1 MAAVTSL
8 GVHTPVGLPYLI
20 AEGILPRDCPSK
32 LYQWE
37 TYVIDDEDCQFE
49 EELLTTTHAVV
60 WSQGKFIRNIYRFD
74 LEGEDVIQAV
84 LTSFP
89 TTSSGS
95 SPNEQDSLR
104 TTRSHSH
111 QRRPNVNSPTK
122 HEASLADSSSTA
134 QTQQQP
140 HSARALV
147 VLLKTKAHIYFLR
160 GGHHIVDL
168 PFEVERA
175 FPAPRGLLLQRKRTL
190 PKSSPPTPQLPSAPP
205 NSFFSSQ
212 SQPRLSTSYLSS
224 PTLLK
229 SFAATRPA
237 HPSPLGG
244 DSKLEALFQSVTAA
258 SGNRG
263 DDDVTNLYSLSGPLS
278 DLGVVTTSLQ
288 HPVPRAPG
296 RTQGSGLNVE
306 FEGLDPAE
314 KIIYFSAKNELGQLQ
329 PDAEHLTLLVTLNT
343 DIHTVTIWHAWYIDE
358 KSLRGLLKQRA
369 DQKSAKA
376 RRRSS
381 FVSIAAT
388 GSATPA
394 GRRRDGTRES
404 FAAAGTLHLPGESI
418 GSQGHVITRKP
429 TRQEEE
435 EVMAS
440 QMDPDYLPVGTQPQA
455 RENRRI
461 SSMNTDVRASQMTVN
476 ASFGGTGGRRATS
489 FGGPTER
496 RSLSRRKSRGST
508 PGSAYGR
515 SIGGEDDSM
524 DLEMTMEL
532 DDEESTEGILR
543 HIRATFEASGA
554 DSLFGSSDEG
564 FKRELVVRKI
574 HSYPIGSLASSQG
587 SGQITLRTPKVV
599 TLSESQNIHGPS
611 DPKVKL
617 FLHDPHSNEV
627 QILTLRVK
635 QRPLWPELED
645 SHLAAVPLLSGQ
657 SRVRHCEDIVQLQD
671 CGTQAVQLGSH
682 GVQISADDKI
692 LCPLPLASYRAHD
705 PRSML
710 PQTGHADKEVGKNR
724 LLSPAVGPSSMQ
736 HSGSRGRFDLL
747 GQDGVYHRRQ
757 AQLKPSNVLIE
768 EALSLCEIVL
778 PKFQARAV
786 RRTWCKAYAW
796 LSSHADTLSSTGS
809 DVESVSLVTTIFTF
823 VVGLIDAKARAS
835 LSISK
840 MAAGKQ
846 AHRTH
851 STLRQEHESQILGA
865 SVWSWMPQHR
875 SPIRRS
881 PKGEERRKD
890 QLLIVAAALADE
902 LAGAEE
908 GRQSPSAAALSAVK
922 LMLALHIFREEQK
935 LCALSSKSELLAP
948 IIAQLGSWLGLDEWG
963 PSRGR
968 YYEHEGAGETKWA
981 YLKSQTVYPPNMGF
995 LEEPVGAFQWFEGV
1009 LKRADGHPAE
1019 AYPQL
1024 AAVARIG
1031 ADVQIS
1037 KKTEA
1042 AARKMTKRL
1051 TALSDLLAATNGLT
1065 TSPTAT
1071 VQLIAHY
1078 HLSVEALDTLP
1089 ESIAAPFKEAIARC
1103 EKQPPTT
1110 WSNNLLQLVGRED
1123 LIIGAR
1129 SPGPG
1134 DPPLRTGRRARDMQT
1149 ACNALDHTVVTV
1161 KTKEADRHAISQLI
1175 FSEDR
1180 RMVDA
1185 TIMMHFS
1192 MVQIGQCVRQPD
1204 WDETTHFEQQRRVMQ
1219 WVCVRMIA
1227 LPAGDGMLHYDSQ
1240 TPLLTEKYHLPGFTT
1255 ACLMQPMN
1263 HHVTI
1268 ERTGLTEEK
1277 VNWAYFHAGVSSGLR
1292 ISRNVTGI
1300 DTSWIAF
1307 NKPSELTNR
1316 HAGLLLALGLG
1327 GHLRNMAKWL
1337 SFKYLTPKHTM
1348 TSVGLLLG
1356 LSASYIGTMDGLITR
1371 MLSVHI
1377 TRMLPAGAAELN
1389 VSPATQTAGLV
1400 GIGLLYFNTQHRRMS
1415 EIMLSELEY
1424 MEVEDPDSG
1433 PDQLRDESYRLAAG
1447 FALGLINLAK
1457 GSDLRGLHGMQLPE
1471 RLLAVAVGPRPV
1483 NTVHVFDRATAGA
1496 VVAIALVYMKTNDKS
1511 IARKIDIPDTEAQ
1524 FDHVRPDVLLLRAM
1538 AKHIILWDGIVARG
1552 PNEDSSSQGWIQ
1564 DNLPACYRNRS
1575 KIVMDEMA
1583 RKRTID
1589 SAHIPLFNVFT
1600 GLAWALALKYAGT
1613 GSLVARDEILEV
1625 LKFFH
1630 ALNQGADAF
1639 YFDAK
1644 LGRASLRRCTDVLA
1658 LCAAI
1663 VMAGT
1668 GDLETFRYLRRMHG
1682 RTDADTPYGSHFAA
1696 HLAIG
1701 ALFLAGGT
1709 MTFGT
1714 SDLAV
1719 ASLMIAFYPL
1729 FPTDVHDNRVH
1740 LQAFRHLW
1748 VFAAE
1753 GRCLVVEDVDTQR
1766 SVHVDVVL
1774 AMKDGSQ
1781 RRLRAPCLLPDLA
1794 GIKTVQTDDGR
1805 YWPVTLDFEGNV
1817 AHVEAFRRDPRVL
1830 VRRCPAKEAHS
1841 GVVTA
1846 SLAALNA
1853 PSTPGVSW
1861 HTLFKLKALEGLD
1874 KGDVES
1880 LLPAEVFSRVYV
1892 DGNVT
1897 RVGERLA
1904 LQRIAKGGKGRDELW
1919 NLRLLFAWAEK
1930 AKEQQGHA
1938 DLKWIGADV
1947 VEVLRGMIAERGSR

>member
-1 MAAVTSL
+1 MGSPAIRQMAAVTSL
-8 GVHTPVGLPYLI
+8 GVHTPVALPYLI
-20 AEGILPRDCPSK
+20 AEGILPQDPSPK

-37 TYVIDDEDCQFE
+37 TYVIEDEESQFE
-49 EELLTTTHAVV
+49 EEVLAAKNAVV
-60 WSQGKFIRNIYRFD
+60 WSQGNFIRNIYRFD
-74 LEGEDVIQAV
+74 LEGEDVVQAL

-89 TTSSGS
+89 S
-95 SPNEQDSLR
+95 SPSRNKDEIIEINQSAQRLKLSKNGR
-104 TTRSHSH
+104 TSHSH
-111 QRRPNVNSPTK
+111 CHPQSHPRPG
-122 HEASLADSSSTA
+122 
-134 QTQQQP
+134 
-140 HSARALV
+140 RALV
-147 VLLKTKAHIYFLR
+147 VLLKSKAHVYLLK

-175 FPAPRGLLLQRKRTL
+175 FPAPRGLLLQRKRTS
-190 PKSSPPTPQLPSAPP
+190 PNSSPPTPQLPPAPP
-205 NSFFSSQ
+205 NSFFLSQ
-212 SQPRLSTSYLSS
+212 SQPRLSSSYLSS
-224 PTLLK
+224 PTLLR
-229 SFAATRPA
+229 SFAATRPSQ
-237 HPSPLGG
+237 PSPLGG
-244 DSKLEALFQSVTAA
+244 DSRLESLFQSVTVAA
-258 SGNRG
+258 GNRG

-288 HPVPRAPG
+288 HHKPRISG
-296 RTQGSGLNVE
+296 RSQGGLSVE

-314 KIIYFSAKNELGQLQ
+314 KIIYISAKNELPQSPPSIG
-329 PDAEHLTLLVTLNT
+329 DLTLLVTLNA

-358 KSLRGLLKQRA
+358 KSLGELLKQRA

-388 GSATPA
+388 GSATP
-394 GRRRDGTRES
+394 GVRRRDGTRES
-404 FAAAGTLHLPGESI
+404 FAGPGALHLPGEPV
-418 GSQGHVITRKP
+418 GSQANAITRKP

-435 EVMAS
+435 AVMAS
-440 QMDPDYLPVGTQPQA
+440 QMDPDYLPTGTHPPA

-524 DLEMTMEL
+524 DLDSTLEL
-532 DDEESTEGILR
+532 DDEESVDGILR

-574 HSYPIGSLASSQG
+574 YSYPIGPLTSSRG
-587 SGQITLRTPKVV
+587 SGASGISPPKVV
-599 TLSESQNIHGPS
+599 TLSEPQTIHGAS
-611 DPKVKL
+611 DPRIKIYLQDVQ
-617 FLHDPHSNEV
+617 SSEA
-627 QILTLRVK
+627 QILTLKVK
-635 QRPLWPELED
+635 LRRLWPEMSD
-645 SHLAAVPLLSGQ
+645 SQTVPVPLLSGEA
-657 SRVRHCEDIVQLQD
+657 RVERCEDISQLQD
-671 CGTQAVQLGSH
+671 GKMRAVLLGNV
-682 GVQISADDKI
+682 GVQFALDDQVS
-692 LCPLPLASYRAHD
+692 CHLPTAASYRAHD
-705 PRSML
+705 PL
-710 PQTGHADKEVGKNR
+710 PLLSHGSRTDKEIGRNR
-724 LLSPAVGPSSMQ
+724 LLDPPVGEATLQYP
-736 HSGSRGRFDLL
+736 GFKGRFDYVAK
-747 GQDGVYHRRQ
+747 DGIHHRRQ
-757 AQLKPSNVLIE
+757 VQLRPSQALVDEI
-768 EALSLCEIVL
+768 LSLCEVIL
-778 PKFQARAV
+778 PRFQARAV
-786 RRTWCKAYAW
+786 RGTWCKTHAW
-796 LSSHADTLSSTGS
+796 LSSHKESTAS
-809 DVESVSLVTTIFTF
+809 TSLDIESIALAATIFTF
-823 VVGLIDAKARAS
+823 AAGLNDAKARAVLS
-835 LSISK
+835 MSRMTAGDKAQRTLSIQSQ
-840 MAAGKQ
+840 G
-846 AHRTH
+846 HGSR
-851 STLRQEHESQILGA
+851 LFESHA
-865 SVWSWMPQHR
+865 WSWMPQKR
-875 SPIRRS
+875 SPAHRS

-890 QLLIVAAALADE
+890 QGLIVAAALADE
-902 LAGAEE
+902 LSGAEE
-908 GRQSPSAAALSAVK
+908 SRQSPSAAALSAVK
-922 LMLALHIFREEQK
+922 LMLALHMFREERK
-935 LCALSSKSELLAP
+935 LCVLSYQSDLLAP
-948 IIAQLGSWLGLDEWG
+948 IIAQLGSWLGLDDWG
-963 PSRGR
+963 PTRGK
-968 YYEHEGAGETKWA
+968 YYELEGAAESKWA
-981 YLKSQTVYPPNMGF
+981 YLKSQLVYPPAMGF
-995 LEEPVGAFQWFEGV
+995 LEQPIGVFQWFESV
-1009 LKRADGHPAE
+1009 LKAVEGGTAQK
-1019 AYPQL
+1019 YPQL
-1024 AAVARIG
+1024 AAVAQIG
-1031 ADVQIS
+1031 SEVEIPKAV
-1037 KKTEA
+1037 EA
-1042 AARKMTKRL
+1042 AADAMTSRL
-1051 TALSDLLAATNGLT
+1051 TTLSDVIAATNGLT
-1065 TSPTAT
+1065 ASPTAT
-1071 VQLIAHY
+1071 VEVLVQHN
-1078 HLSVEALDTLP
+1078 LSIQTLDTFP

-1110 WSNNLLQLVGRED
+1110 WSSNLLQLVGRED
-1123 LIIGAR
+1123 LIIGTHSAAL
-1129 SPGPG
+1129 G
-1134 DPPLRTGRRARDMQT
+1134 DPPLRSGRRARDMQT
-1149 ACNALDHTVVTV
+1149 ACNALDHTVVVV
-1161 KTKEADRHAISQLI
+1161 KTKEADRHSISQLI

-1204 WDETTHFEQQRRVMQ
+1204 WDEQTHFEHQRRVMH
-1219 WVCVRMIA
+1219 WVSVRMIA

-1255 ACLMQPMN
+1255 SCLMQPMN
-1263 HHVTI
+1263 HHLTI
-1268 ERTGLTEEK
+1268 DRTGLTEEK

-1292 ISRNVTGI
+1292 ISRSVTGI

-1307 NKPSELTNR
+1307 NKPAELTNR

-1389 VSPATQTAGLV
+1389 VSPATQTAGLM
-1400 GIGLLYFNTQHRRMS
+1400 GIGLLYYNTQHRRMS

-1433 PDQLRDESYRLAAG
+1433 PDQLRDESYRLSAG

-1457 GSDLRGLHGMQLPE
+1457 GNDLRGLHGMQLPE

-1483 NTVHVFDRATAGA
+1483 NAVHVFDRATAGA

-1524 FDHVRPDVLLLRAM
+1524 FDHVRPDVMLLRAM
-1538 AKHIILWDGIVARG
+1538 AKHIILWDDIVARG
-1552 PNEDSSSQGWIQ
+1552 PNKDSSSQGWIQ

-1575 KIVMDEMA
+1575 KIVMDQMA

-1589 SAHIPLFNVFT
+1589 SAHIPLFNIFT

-1613 GSLVARDEILEV
+1613 GSTVARDEILEV

-1639 YFDAK
+1639 YFDGK
-1644 LGRASLRRCTDVLA
+1644 LGRASLRRCMDVLA

-1668 GDLETFRYLRRMHG
+1668 GDLETFRFLRRMHG

-1701 ALFLAGGT
+1701 TLFLAGGT

-1714 SDLAV
+1714 SNLAV

-1753 GRCLVVEDVDTQR
+1753 ARCLVVEDIDTQR
-1766 SVHVDVVL
+1766 PIHVDIVL
-1774 AMKDGSQ
+1774 SLKDGSQ
-1781 RRLRAPCLLPDLA
+1781 RKLRAPCLLPDLA
-1794 GIKTVQTDDGR
+1794 DIKNVRTDDKR
-1805 YWPVTLDFEGNV
+1805 YWPVTLDFEGNA
-1817 AHVEAFRRDPRVL
+1817 AHVEAFRRDPRVF

-1841 GVVTA
+1841 GVVSA

-1853 PSTPGVSW
+1853 PLIPGVSW
-1861 HTLFKLKALEGLD
+1861 HSLFKLKALEGLD
-1874 KGDVES
+1874 KGDGEG

-1897 RVGERLA
+1897 GVGERLA
-1904 LQRIAKGGKGRDELW
+1904 LQRTAREGRRRDELW
-1919 NLRLLFAWAEK
+1919 NLRLLFAWAERERRLHGDGK
-1930 AKEQQGHA
+1930 LRWLGEELLEG
-1938 DLKWIGADV
+1938 LKGI
-1947 VEVLRGMIAERGSR
+1947 IAERSLR